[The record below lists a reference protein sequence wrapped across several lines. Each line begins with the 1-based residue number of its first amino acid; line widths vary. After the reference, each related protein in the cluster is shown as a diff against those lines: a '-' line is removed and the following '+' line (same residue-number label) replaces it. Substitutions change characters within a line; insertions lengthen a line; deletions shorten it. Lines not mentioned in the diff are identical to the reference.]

1 MNNPKH
7 RNRLV
12 NSSSPYL
19 LQHAHNPV
27 DWYEWGPEALERAKS
42 ENKPIIVSI
51 GYSACHWCHVME
63 RESFE
68 NEAVADVMNAHFVCI
83 KVDREERP
91 DVDSVYMDAVHAMGQ
106 QGGWPLN
113 VFLLPDQRP
122 FYGGTYFPAEGWSR
136 LCLQIAKVF
145 KEQQAE
151 LEKSA
156 ADFMK
161 NIGRSEVEKYGL
173 VDQDSSFTKEALHE
187 MFKKFEENFDYN
199 KGGNNRAP
207 KFPMPVTYQFL
218 LREGV
223 INKNESALDHVKRTL
238 DNMAWGGLYDQV
250 GGGFTRYS
258 TDMDWF
264 VPHFEKML
272 YDNGQLL
279 SLYAEAYQHFK
290 DSYYAEVISQTFD
303 WLEREIL
310 SPEGGLYSALDAD
323 SEGEE
328 GKFYL
333 WTTEEIEEAL
343 GPDAQTLI
351 EYYNITSGNWE
362 PNKNIPF
369 KSEGDVTFAKSHGLE
384 LEELK
389 DLVKAANLK
398 LLNERAKRVR
408 PGLDDK
414 ILTAWN
420 ALTIIGLCDAYAAL
434 GNDKYLSL
442 AITNSEFVWGNLWN
456 GQTLFRN
463 YKDGKASINAYLE
476 DYATLINAFLKLYE
490 VTFSEEW
497 ISKATLLIDLVIDQ
511 FYDHEEELFFFT
523 PVNGEKLIA
532 RKKEIFDN
540 VIPSSNALMAD
551 ALHKMSMLLDHS
563 DYGLIADKMLK
574 RIDRIVTLAPQDL
587 AYWSRLYGERIY
599 PTAEIVSV
607 TENIKE
613 TVAEI
618 GQYFN
623 PNRIIAGKKADTTS
637 KLPLLEGRELLN
649 KQSTFYLCYNKACQ
663 LPVNSVEELVDQITT
678 D

>member
-1 MNNPKH
+1 MDNPKH
-7 RNRLV
+7 SNRLV
-12 NSSSPYL
+12 DSSSPYL

-27 DWYEWGPEALERAKS
+27 NWYEWGAEALGMAKA
-42 ENKPIIVSI
+42 EGKPIIVSI

-68 NEAVADVMNAHFVCI
+68 NEAVADIMNAHFICI

-145 KEQQAE
+145 KEQRAE

-156 ADFMK
+156 NDFMQ

-173 VDQDSSFTKEALHE
+173 VDQGSNFSKDALHE

-218 LREGV
+218 LREGI
-223 INKNESALDHVKRTL
+223 INDNQEALNHVKRTL

-279 SLYAEAYQHFK
+279 SLYAEGYQHFK
-290 DSYYAEVISQTFD
+290 DPYYAEVISQTFD
-303 WLEREIL
+303 WIEREML
-310 SPEGGLYSALDAD
+310 SPEGGIYSALDAD

-333 WTTEEIEEAL
+333 WTTEEIQNAL
-343 GPDAQTLI
+343 GPDADLMI

-369 KSEGDVTFAKSHGLE
+369 KSEGDIEFAQKHDLD

-389 DLVKAANLK
+389 DLVKSANLK
-398 LLNERAKRVR
+398 LLNKRTERIR

-420 ALTIIGLCDAYAAL
+420 ALAITGLCDAYLAL
-434 GNDKYLSL
+434 GHEKYLKR
-442 AITNSEFVWGNLWN
+442 AISNAEFIWGNLWD
-456 GQTLFRN
+456 GKTLFRN
-463 YKDGKASINAYLE
+463 FKDGKASINAYLE

-490 VTFSEEW
+490 VTFNEDW
-497 ISKATLLIDLVIDQ
+497 IEKSTLLTDLVINQ
-511 FYDHEEELFFFT
+511 FYDHKEELFFFT
-523 PVNGEKLIA
+523 PSNGEKLIA

-551 ALHKMSMLLDHS
+551 ALRKLSLLLDNPG
-563 DYGLIADKMLK
+563 YGLMADNMLK

-587 AYWSRLYGERIY
+587 AYWARLYGERTY
-599 PTAEIVSV
+599 PTAEIIAVNTKVS
-607 TENIKE
+607 ESIKE
-613 TVAEI
+613 LGKHFI
-618 GQYFN
+618 
-623 PNRIIAGKKADTTS
+623 PNRIIAGKASTTDS
-637 KLPLLEGRELLN
+637 SLPLLEGRAMIKE
-649 KQSTFYLCYNKACQ
+649 QPTYFLCYNKACQ
-663 LPVNSVEELVDQITT
+663 LPVNSVEELVDQIK
-678 D
+678 